1 MKQKNKPEV
10 SKKEP
15 INDEY
20 EIRLLRLKMIRQAGI
35 EAYPKTARRTHQINV
50 LLADFE
56 QLARAEK
63 KVSICGRVRSIRLHG
78 GSCFINVEDE
88 SGKLQAYLKQDVLG
102 DEQYAF
108 FTDSFDIGDF
118 IQVSGTLFTTKRG
131 EKSLLASGFKML
143 AKSLLPLPEKWH
155 GLTDVETRFRQR
167 YLDLLANPEVRQ
179 IFNKRGQIVQFIRN
193 YFINLG
199 FIEVDTPILGLLASG
214 AIAKP
219 FKTHHNALDT
229 DMFLRVA
236 PELYLK
242 KLVVGGFEKV
252 FEIARCFRNEGIDY
266 SHNPEFTQIEFYWA
280 YKDYNDLMSEMEKFL
295 PALVKEVCGELAV
308 DYDGQKINF
317 AGPYPRVDF
326 REALIQE
333 AGIDLDKFDAVALA
347 KEAKKK
353 GVKVEPTWG
362 RGKLADELYKKFVRT
377 KLVNPTY
384 IINHPIEL
392 SPLAK
397 KMDGRPNYVERFQ
410 LIIGGRIELMN
421 AFTELNDPL
430 DQEERF
436 KFQDELAARGD
447 EEAMG
452 HDDDFVNALK
462 YGLPPTAGLGM
473 GIDRLVN
480 VLTNTHNVKEVILFP
495 ILKPEDNK

>member
-1 MKQKNKPEV
+1 MTQKVLSENQP
-10 SKKEP
+10 KEA

-20 EIRLLRLKMIRQAGI
+20 QIRLLRLKKIQQSGV
-35 EAYPKTARRTHQINV
+35 EAYPKESDRSHMVQG
-50 LLADFE
+50 LLDDFDA
-56 QLARAEK
+56 LAASEK
-63 KVSICGRVRSIRLHG
+63 VVNICGRIRSIRLHG

-102 DEQYAF
+102 DEQYVF

-131 EKSLLASGFKML
+131 EKSLMVSGYKML

-179 IFNKRGQIVQFIRN
+179 IFNKRSQIVQFIRN

-199 FIEVDTPILGLLASG
+199 FTEVDTPILQLLASG

-229 DMFLRVA
+229 EMSLRVA

-280 YKDYNDLMSEMEKFL
+280 YKDYNDLMVEMEKFL
-295 PALVKEVCGELAV
+295 PALVKQVCGELTV
-308 DYDGQKINF
+308 DYDGNKINF

-326 REALIQE
+326 REALLEE
-333 AGIDLDKFDAVALA
+333 AGIDLDKFDADSLA

-353 GVKVEPTWG
+353 GLKVESTWG
-362 RGKLADELYKKFVRT
+362 KGKLADELYKKFVRP
-377 KLVNPTY
+377 KLINPTY

-397 KMDGRPNYVERFQ
+397 KIDDRPNYVERFQ

-421 AFTELNDPL
+421 AFSELNDPL

-436 KFQDELAARGD
+436 KFQSELAERGD

-452 HDDDFVNALK
+452 NDDDFVNALK
-462 YGLPPTAGLGM
+462 YGMPPTAGLGM
-473 GIDRLVN
+473 GIDRLCN
-480 VLTNTHNVKEVILFP
+480 VLTNTHNIKEVILFP